1 MPKLRTYHVAVYTPH
16 GRTSYITPARDGGHA
31 FDAAFGM
38 FPDAKSIKV
47 KPVTQH
53 RA

>member
-1 MPKLRTYHVAVYTPH
+1 MPKLRAYHVAVYTPS
-16 GRTSYITPARDGGHA
+16 GRTSFITPAQHGSYV
-31 FDAAFGM
+31 FDATFDR
-38 FPDAKSIKV
+38 FPDAKTIMV

>member
-1 MPKLRTYHVAVYTPH
+1 MPKLRAYHVAVYTPR
-16 GRTSYITPARDGGHA
+16 GRTSYITPARTGGHA

-38 FPDAKSIKV
+38 FPDAKTIKV